1 MGLGN
6 HVSIEMESDK
16 PYIYHKEHKKKYPPS
31 QYKKKYKK
39 KINGLVD
46 S

>member
-6 HVSIEMESDK
+6 HVSIEMKSDK

-31 QYKKKYKK
+31 QYKKSIRK